1 MSEEN
6 KKQEK
11 EKHPLLS
18 ENPVIIEQKQKMSEY
33 MNKHSRVIFITMLIL
48 IGLSVGI
55 SVYTSLVRKRVEFKP
70 REVKTKI
77 ESSTG
82 QEIGKFNKLMDEYN
96 SLKSKEKRVD
106 SLIDRI
112 EEKKSETQKLEE

>member
-1 MSEEN
+1 MSEKE

-33 MNKHSRVIFITMLIL
+33 MNKHSRVIFIAMLVL
-48 IGLSVGI
+48 IAISVGI
-55 SVYTSLVRKRVEFKP
+55 SVYTSLTRKRVEFKP
-70 REVKTKI
+70 REI
-77 ESSTG
+77 ENSTG
-82 QEIGKFNKLMDEYN
+82 QEIVKFNKLMDDYN
-96 SLKSKEKRVD
+96 SLKAKERRVD

>member
-1 MSEEN
+1 MLEKE

-11 EKHPLLS
+11 EQNPLLS

-33 MNKHSRVIFITMLIL
+33 MNKHSRLIFIIMLIL
-48 IGLSVGI
+48 IGISVGI
-55 SVYTSLVRKRVEFKP
+55 SVYTSLTRKRVEFKP
-70 REVKTKI
+70 TEVKTSI
-77 ESSTG
+77 ENSTG

-112 EEKKSETQKLEE
+112 EEKKLETQKLEE

>member
-1 MSEEN
+1 MSEKE

-11 EKHPLLS
+11 EQTPLLS

-33 MNKHSRVIFITMLIL
+33 MNKHSRLIFIIMLVL
-48 IGLSVGI
+48 IGISVGI
-55 SVYTSLVRKRVEFKP
+55 SVYTSLTRKRVEFKP

-77 ESSTG
+77 ENSTG
-82 QEIGKFNKLMDEYN
+82 QEIGKFNKLVDEYN

-106 SLIDRI
+106 SLIEKI
-112 EEKKSETQKLEE
+112 EKKKSETYNMEE